1 MKNTARFQ
9 RAGSSRRLTGRC
21 RRPGFLMAG
30 LAAIV
35 AMLCATLAPLPAAAA
50 YPDKPIKI
58 LCWSKPGSS
67 VDLYSR
73 TLAELTAKI
82 LGQPLVVETKT
93 GGGGVVASNALMAK
107 PANGYTL
114 LAVTR
119 TLTTKFGEPGVQFK
133 PDDFRPIVRS
143 ILDPIVIMVPG
154 DSQFKTIQDFIKYGK
169 ANPGKLKVAGS
180 FALGLHRVAWEG
192 FAKKTGITAVWV
204 PYQGSAPAAAAV
216 AGGHV
221 SAAAMNP
228 GVVRAQ
234 VAAGKIRILA
244 TASDKRLAD
253 YPNVPTLKDVGID
266 YTAYQW
272 RGVMAKAGT
281 SKAIVDKLAKA
292 FQQAQQTP
300 EWKAFLKKMS
310 WLDGYEGPQGFEND
324 FMSAIKQ
331 MDALKAKLKL

>member
-1 MKNTARFQ
+1 MKDAARF
-9 RAGSSRRLTGRC
+9 RRTAGSRLSTGCC
-21 RRPGFLMAG
+21 RKPAFWMAG
-30 LAAIV
+30 LAAV
-35 AMLCATLAPLPAAAA
+35 AAALCMMLAPLPAVAA
-50 YPDKPIKI
+50 YPNKPIKV

-73 TLAELTAKI
+73 TLAELAGKI

-107 PANGYTL
+107 PADGYTL

-133 PDDFRPIVRS
+133 PDDFQPIVRS
-143 ILDPIVIMVPG
+143 ILDPVVIMVPG

-169 ANPGKLKVAGS
+169 ANPGKLKITGA

-192 FAKKTGITAVWV
+192 FAKKTGIQAVWV

-221 SAAAMNP
+221 SAGAMNP

-234 VAAGKIRILA
+234 VTAGKIRILA

-253 YPNVPTLKDVGID
+253 YPNVPTLKEAGID

-272 RGVMAKAGT
+272 RGVMAKKGT
-281 SKAIVDKLAKA
+281 PKAVVDKLAKV

-300 EWKAFLKKMS
+300 EWKDFLKKMS
-310 WLDGYEGPQGFEND
+310 WQDGYEGPQAFEKEFKEQAQEMKD
-324 FMSAIKQ
+324 
-331 MDALKAKLKL
+331 LKAKLKL

>member
-1 MKNTARFQ
+1 MKHAARFQ
-9 RAGSSRRLTGRC
+9 RAGDGGSSTGRG
-21 RRPGFLMAG
+21 RSPGFLMTG
-30 LAAIV
+30 LVAIA

-73 TLAELTAKI
+73 TLAELAAKT

-93 GGGGVVASNALMAK
+93 GGGGVVASNALMSR
-107 PANGYTL
+107 PADGYTL

-133 PDDFRPIVRS
+133 PDDFQPIVRS

-154 DSQFKTIQDFIKYGK
+154 DSPLKTIQDFIKYGK
-169 ANPGKLKVAGS
+169 ANPGKLKITGA

-192 FAKKTGITAVWV
+192 FAKKTGIQAVWV
-204 PYQGSAPAAAAV
+204 PYEGSAPAAAAV

-221 SAAAMNP
+221 SAGAMNP

-234 VAAGKIRILA
+234 VKAGKIRILA
-244 TASDKRLAD
+244 TASDNRLAE
-253 YPNVPTLKDVGID
+253 YPDVPTLKEAGID

-272 RGVMAKAGT
+272 RGIMAKKGT
-281 SKAIVDKLAKA
+281 PAAVVDKLAEA
-292 FQQAQQTP
+292 FQKAQQTS

-310 WLDGYEGPQGFEND
+310 WMDGYEGPQAFEKE
-324 FMSAIKQ
+324 FKEQAQEMT
-331 MDALKAKLKL
+331 ALKAKLKL